1 MTRREM
7 LAGCLA
13 GCLAGLGLAGAAV
26 CFPRIAHGAEAA
38 SSDADEAKT
47 KQIVWNELKFDV
59 PASFEWNE
67 TGDCN
72 GIQVEC
78 PVYSGFDNGIA
89 QVFFVKRWTVD
100 DFSEDSW
107 ANLLTCDL
115 TTWIDCVVT
124 TDTMLLGFDYWDAK
138 SYNNGSVRILA
149 VFGKD
154 HEYSDQKKVCAMA
167 TDGTSIWY
175 ICLFFTDNN
184 DDDATQ
190 RAVDLILGSATLAQG
205 EADSIDSTPLIAYEK
220 ETLETQG
227 LSIDLPVGYR
237 RNEDEDNTWCGW
249 VAEGVF
255 YQVSVSTFASK
266 GSDDW
271 ELISYMTDPD
281 VLETIFDENYLSDP
295 ENSDIVLFGSKEYLS
310 GEVESAALFCYGDSD
325 PDTDVAAIFAVGR
338 ERAWVVAVQVQC
350 HGDDAVAIS
359 FVDQI
364 AESLTDEVET
374 KRGKATLLEKSK
386 AKAQS

>member
-7 LAGCLA
+7 LT
-13 GCLAGLGLAGAAV
+13 GLGLAGV
-26 CFPRIAHGAEAA
+26 SLYFPYIAHGTETAP
-38 SSDADEAKT
+38 SDSNAVET
-47 KQIVWNELKFDV
+47 KRIVWNELQFDV

-67 TGDCN
+67 TGNCN

-115 TTWIDCVVT
+115 SAWIDCVVT

-138 SYNNGSVRILA
+138 SYNNGDVRILA

-154 HEYSDQKKVCAMA
+154 HEHSDEKKVCTMA
-167 TDGTSIWY
+167 TDGTSAWY

-190 RAVDLILGSATLAQG
+190 RAVDLILGSATLAEG
-205 EADSIDSTPLIAYEK
+205 EADSIDSTPLISYEK

-227 LSIDLPVGYR
+227 LSVELPAGYQR
-237 RNEDEDNTWCGW
+237 ASNNENTWYGW
-249 VAEGVF
+249 LDDGMY
-255 YQVSVSTFASK
+255 YQLDVSVISSK
-266 GSDDW
+266 GADDW
-271 ELISYMTDPD
+271 SIIS
-281 VLETIFDENYLSDP
+281 LLSDA
-295 ENSDIVLFGSKEYLS
+295 ETAEELVKTYAFNGAETSDIVVFGNKDYSNDDVSIVAVFLYR
-310 GEVESAALFCYGDSD
+310 DSD
-325 PDTDVAAIFAVGR
+325 PNTDIAALIVTGA
-338 ERAWVVAVQVQC
+338 EKAWVVYVMAESPD
-350 HGDDAVAIS
+350 GDDEAAIS
-359 FVDQI
+359 LIDQV
-364 AESLTDEVET
+364 AESITDRVET
-374 KRGKATLLEKSK
+374 KQGKSTLLEKSK
-386 AKAQS
+386 ARN